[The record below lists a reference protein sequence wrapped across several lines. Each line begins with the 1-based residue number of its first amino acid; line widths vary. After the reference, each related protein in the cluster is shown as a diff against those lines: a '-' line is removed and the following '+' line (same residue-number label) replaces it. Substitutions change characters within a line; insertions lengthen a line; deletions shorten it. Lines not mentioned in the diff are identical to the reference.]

1 VKGGDLLPL
10 TSIEFGMPRHRWESR
25 LNEGNIIKAR
35 VSLQDWF
42 WRALFRSAII
52 PLLVIELSFLLVFW
66 FSGRLSY
73 DTNISTVQE
82 ISHSYLE
89 DISTREA
96 ATISETL
103 RGVANMTS
111 IFARQ
116 TNTALQAKATPTA
129 AERSRFAF
137 DANGAFR
144 TIRDNGTTA
153 SFFSGI
159 MPINDAALEKVWR
172 TQRLDPLMADIK
184 NSNPLVS
191 QVYFN
196 SFDSYNRLYPYFDT
210 SAYPA
215 RMDIPSFKFYY
226 EADSA
231 HNPKRKAVWTDA
243 YIDPAGQ
250 GWMVSSIAPVHI
262 GNRLEGVV
270 GIDVTIRSIVDHLLA
285 TDLPW
290 DSYAMLV
297 GRDGTIIAIQPA
309 GERDLGVREL
319 KDHSYAK
326 AIAQNTFKPG
336 QFNLLKREDTRAF
349 GLSAFDKDRGY
360 VHFKLRGTDRIA
372 AFAEVEGPDW
382 RLIVVGNEANINQTA
397 DNLRAQYTRATVIML
412 VILVLFYLGYFA
424 FLYVRS
430 RRMSHVVAQPLEQL
444 SGVVETMTRGGKDP
458 EFSGSEVEEIDR
470 FGMHLMD
477 VHRKLS
483 AAEARSQAQEK
494 LVAAALEKEREANE
508 TQRRFMRVMSHE
520 IRTPL
525 AVIDSSAQILERR
538 ANNLEPTGV
547 IERAQKMRRS
557 TGRIAGLLTRLVR
570 LLDIDSGKGK
580 APMVPVD
587 LGILMAEVCS
597 EFKATGLGRVFNVVA
612 EPELVVLADPELM
625 RLTLIAVLENAEK
638 YSPTEKPIDVRVER
652 KQLNV
657 IITVT
662 DYGSGISEEDKPH
675 VFDRFYRG
683 ANATGTTG
691 SGIGLHLASVFATT
705 NRGEIRVADGE
716 GGGTCVFLR
725 FRLASATR
733 KSKRPEDKRTEE
745 VTE

>member
-1 VKGGDLLPL
+1 MNKGNTL
-10 TSIEFGMPRHRWESR
+10 
-25 LNEGNIIKAR
+25 KAR

-42 WRALFRSAII
+42 WRALFRSAVI
-52 PLLVIELSFLLVFW
+52 PLLVIEISFLTVFW

-73 DTNISTVQE
+73 DTNINTVQE

-89 DISTREA
+89 DIATREA
-96 ATISETL
+96 STISETL
-103 RGVANMTS
+103 GGVSNLTTVL
-111 IFARQ
+111 ARQ
-116 TNTALQAKATPTA
+116 THTALQTPSTPSTPTA
-129 AERSRFAF
+129 AERARFAF

-159 MPINDAALEKVWR
+159 VPIGDAALEKVWR
-172 TQRLDPLMADIK
+172 TGRLDPLMADIK
-184 NSNPLVS
+184 SSHPLVS

-196 SFDSYNRLYPYFDT
+196 SFDSYNRIYPYVDPST
-210 SAYPA
+210 YPA
-215 RMDIPSFKFYY
+215 RMDIPKFNFYY

-243 YIDPAGQ
+243 YIDPAGK
-250 GWMVSSIAPVHI
+250 GWMVSSVAPVYI

-290 DSYAMLV
+290 NAYAMLV

-309 GERDLGVREL
+309 GEKDLGVREL

-326 AIAQNTFKPG
+326 AIEQNTFKPG
-336 QFNLLKREDTRAF
+336 QFNLLKRDDTRAL
-349 GLSAFDKDRGY
+349 GATVFDKDRGY
-360 VHFKLRGTDRIA
+360 VHFKLHGSDRIA
-372 AFAEVEGPDW
+372 AFAQVSGPDW
-382 RLIVVGNEANINQTA
+382 HLVVVGDETIINQTA

-430 RRMSHVVAQPLEQL
+430 RRMSYVVAQPLEQL

-470 FGMHLMD
+470 FGMHLID
-477 VHRKLS
+477 VHQKLS

-538 ANNLEPTGV
+538 ANDLEPTGV
-547 IERAQKMRRS
+547 IERARKMRRS
-557 TGRIAGLLTRLVR
+557 TERIAGLLTRLVR

-580 APMVPVD
+580 APMVSVD
-587 LGILMAEVCS
+587 LGKLIAEVCS
-597 EFKATGLGRVFNVVA
+597 EFTATGAGRTLNVVA
-612 EPELVVLADPELM
+612 EPDLVVLADPELM
-625 RLTLIAVLENAEK
+625 RLTLIAVLENAER

-652 KQLNV
+652 KQFNA

-675 VFDRFYRG
+675 IFDRFYRG

-705 NRGEIRVADGE
+705 NRGEIRLADGE
-716 GGGTCVFLR
+716 DGGTCVFLR
-725 FRLASATR
+725 FRLAGASR
-733 KSKRPEDKRTEE
+733 KSAREEE

>member
-1 VKGGDLLPL
+1 LNNGN
-10 TSIEFGMPRHRWESR
+10 TSR
-25 LNEGNIIKAR
+25 AR

-52 PLLVIELSFLLVFW
+52 PLLVIEISFLTVFW

-73 DTNISTVQE
+73 NTNINTVRE
-82 ISHSYLE
+82 ISHNYLE
-89 DISTREA
+89 DIATREA
-96 ATISETL
+96 STISETL
-103 RGVANMTS
+103 GGVANMTT
-111 IFARQ
+111 ILALQ
-116 TNTALQAKATPTA
+116 TRTALQTPAAPTL

-144 TIRDNGTTA
+144 TIRDTGATA

-159 MPINDAALEKVWR
+159 VPIGDASLEKVWR
-172 TQRLDPLMADIK
+172 TQQLDPLMADIK

-191 QVYFN
+191 QIYFN
-196 SFDSYNRLYPYFDT
+196 SFDSYNRIYPYVDT
-210 SAYPA
+210 STYPA
-215 RMDIPSFKFYY
+215 RMDIPSFNFYY

-231 HNPKRKAVWTDA
+231 HNPNRKAVWTDA
-243 YIDPAGQ
+243 YIDPAGK
-250 GWMVSSIAPVHI
+250 GWMVSSIAPVYI
-262 GNRLEGVV
+262 SNRLEGVV

-290 DSYAMLV
+290 NSYAMLV
-297 GRDGTIIAIQPA
+297 GRDGTIIAVQPA
-309 GERDLGVREL
+309 GEKDLGVREL
-319 KDHSYAK
+319 KDHRYAK
-326 AIAQNTFKPG
+326 SIEQNTFKPG
-336 QFNLLKREDTRAF
+336 QFNLLKRDDTRAL
-349 GLSAFDKDRGY
+349 GRTVFDKDRGY
-360 VHFKLRGTDRIA
+360 IHFKLRGSDRLA
-372 AFAEVEGPDW
+372 AFAQVDGPDW
-382 RLIVVGNEANINQTA
+382 HLIVVGNQANINQTA
-397 DNLRAQYTRATVIML
+397 DNLRAQYTRATIIML
-412 VILVLFYLGYFA
+412 VILILFYLGYFA

-444 SGVVETMTRGGKDP
+444 SGVVETMMRGGKEP
-458 EFSGSEVEEIDR
+458 EFGGSEVEEIDR
-470 FGMHLMD
+470 FGMHLVD
-477 VHRKLS
+477 VHQKLS

-538 ANNLEPTGV
+538 ANDLEPTGV

-557 TGRIAGLLTRLVR
+557 TGRIAGLLTRLIR

-587 LGILMAEVCS
+587 LGKLIAEVCS
-597 EFKATGLGRVFNVVA
+597 EFTATGAGRALDIFA
-612 EPELVVLADPELM
+612 EPELVVFADPELM

-638 YSPTEKPIDVRVER
+638 YSPLEKPIDVRVER
-652 KQLNV
+652 KQFNA

-675 VFDRFYRG
+675 IFDRFYRG

-691 SGIGLHLASVFATT
+691 SGIGLHLASTFAAT
-705 NRGEIRVADGE
+705 NRGDIRVADGAN
-716 GGGTCVFLR
+716 GGTCVFLR
-725 FRLASATR
+725 FRLASTSR
-733 KSKRPEDKRTEE
+733 KSRRPEDTRPEDRRPEE

>member
-1 VKGGDLLPL
+1 
-10 TSIEFGMPRHRWESR
+10 MPWHRWDGR
-25 LNEGNIIKAR
+25 LNEGKIIKAR

-52 PLLVIELSFLLVFW
+52 PLLVIELSFLTVFY

-73 DTNISTVQE
+73 DTNINTVQQ
-82 ISHSYLE
+82 ISHTYLQ
-89 DISTREA
+89 DIATREA
-96 ATISETL
+96 ATIGETL
-103 RGVANMTS
+103 RGVGNMTT
-111 IFARQ
+111 IFALQ
-116 TNTALQAKATPTA
+116 THTALQTPATPTA
-129 AERSRFAF
+129 AERSRYAF
-137 DANGAFR
+137 DSNGAFR
-144 TIRDNGTTA
+144 TVRDNGTTA

-159 MPINDAALEKVWR
+159 VPIDAAALEKVWR

-184 NSNPLVS
+184 NSNPLVT

-196 SFDSYNRLYPYFDT
+196 SFDSYNRIYPYFDT
-210 SAYPA
+210 STYPA
-215 RMDIPSFKFYY
+215 RMDIPSFNFYY
-226 EADSA
+226 EADSG

-250 GWMVSSIAPVHI
+250 GWMVSSIAPVYI
-262 GNRLEGVV
+262 NNKLEGVV

-290 DSYAMLV
+290 NSYAMLA

-309 GERDLGVREL
+309 GEKDLGIREL
-319 KDHSYAK
+319 KEHSYAK
-326 AIAQNTFKPG
+326 AIAENTFKPG
-336 QFNLLKREDTRAF
+336 EFNLLKRDDTRAL
-349 GLSAFDKDRGY
+349 GQTVFDKDRGY
-360 VHFKLRGTDRIA
+360 VHFKLRGETHIA
-372 AFAEVEGPDW
+372 AFAEVAGPDW
-382 RLIVVGNEANINQTA
+382 HLIVVGKETNINQTA

-444 SGVVETMTRGGKDP
+444 SGVVETMMRGGKDP
-458 EFSGSEVEEIDR
+458 EFSGSEVDEIDR
-470 FGMHLMD
+470 FGMHLVD

-494 LVAAALEKEREANE
+494 LVAASLEKEREANE

-525 AVIDSSAQILERR
+525 AVIDSSAQILERK
-538 ANNLEPTGV
+538 ANNLEPTALV
-547 IERAQKMRRS
+547 ERAQKMRRS

-587 LGILMAEVCS
+587 LGKLLAEVCI
-597 EFKATGLGRVFNVVA
+597 EFTATGSSRAFNVVA
-612 EPELVVLADPELM
+612 EPDLVVLADAELM

-638 YSPTEKPIDVRVER
+638 YSPPEKPIDVRAER
-652 KQLNV
+652 KQFNA
-657 IITVT
+657 IITIT
-662 DYGSGISEEDKPH
+662 DYGSGIAEEDKPH
-675 VFDRFYRG
+675 IFDRFYRG

-691 SGIGLHLASVFATT
+691 SGIGLHLASVFAAT

-716 GGGTCVFLR
+716 DGGTCVFLR
-725 FRLASATR
+725 FRLASASR
-733 KSKRPEDKRTEE
+733 KSKRPEDKRPEDKRSEE

>member
-1 VKGGDLLPL
+1 
-10 TSIEFGMPRHRWESR
+10 MPWHRWDGR
-25 LNEGNIIKAR
+25 LNEGKIIKAR

-52 PLLVIELSFLLVFW
+52 PLLVIELSFLTVFY

-73 DTNISTVQE
+73 DTNIDTVQQ
-82 ISHSYLE
+82 ISHTYLQ
-89 DISTREA
+89 DIATREA
-96 ATISETL
+96 TTIGETL
-103 RGVANMTS
+103 RGVGNMTT
-111 IFARQ
+111 IFALQ
-116 TNTALQAKATPTA
+116 THTALQTPASATA
-129 AERSRFAF
+129 AERSRYAF

-144 TIRDNGTTA
+144 TVRDNGTTA

-159 MPINDAALEKVWR
+159 VPIDAATLEKVWR

-184 NSNPLVS
+184 NSNPLVT

-196 SFDSYNRLYPYFDT
+196 SFDSYNRIYPYFDT
-210 SAYPA
+210 STYPA
-215 RMDIPSFKFYY
+215 RMDIPSFNFYY
-226 EADSA
+226 EADSG

-250 GWMVSSIAPVHI
+250 GWMVSSIAPVYI
-262 GNRLEGVV
+262 NNKLEGVV
-270 GIDVTIRSIVDHLLA
+270 GIDLTIRSIVDHLLA

-290 DSYAMLV
+290 NSYAMLA

-309 GERDLGVREL
+309 GEKDLRIREL
-319 KDHSYAK
+319 KEHSYAK
-326 AIAQNTFKPG
+326 AIAENTFKPG
-336 QFNLLKREDTRAF
+336 QFNLLKREDTKALGQTVF
-349 GLSAFDKDRGY
+349 GKDRGY
-360 VHFKLRGTDRIA
+360 VHFKLHGSERIA
-372 AFAEVEGPDW
+372 AFAEVDGPDW
-382 RLIVVGNEANINQTA
+382 HLIVVGKETNINQTA

-444 SGVVETMTRGGKDP
+444 SGVVETMMRGGKDP

-470 FGMHLMD
+470 FGMHLVD

-525 AVIDSSAQILERR
+525 AVIDSSAQILERK
-538 ANNLEPTGV
+538 ANNLEPSALV
-547 IERAQKMRRS
+547 ERAQKMRRS

-587 LGILMAEVCS
+587 LGRLLAEVCT
-597 EFKATGLGRVFNVVA
+597 EFNATGSGRAFNVVA
-612 EPELVVLADPELM
+612 EPDLVVLADAELM

-638 YSPTEKPIDVRVER
+638 YSPPEKPIDVRAER
-652 KQLNV
+652 KQFNA
-657 IITVT
+657 IITIT
-662 DYGSGISEEDKPH
+662 DYGSGIAEEDKPH
-675 VFDRFYRG
+675 IFDRFYRG

-691 SGIGLHLASVFATT
+691 SGIGLHLASVFAAT

-716 GGGTCVFLR
+716 DGGTCVFLR
-725 FRLASATR
+725 FRLASASR
-733 KSKRPEDKRTEE
+733 KSKRPEDKRPEDKRSEE

>member
-1 VKGGDLLPL
+1 
-10 TSIEFGMPRHRWESR
+10 M
-25 LNEGNIIKAR
+25 KAR

-52 PLLVIELSFLLVFW
+52 PLLVIELSFLTVFW

-73 DTNISTVQE
+73 DTNINTVQQ
-82 ISHSYLE
+82 ISHTYLQ
-89 DISTREA
+89 DIATREA
-96 ATISETL
+96 ATIGETL
-103 RGVANMTS
+103 SGVGGMTT

-116 TNTALQAKATPTA
+116 TREALQAPAVPTA
-129 AERSRFAF
+129 AERSRYAF
-137 DANGAFR
+137 DGNGAFR
-144 TIRDNGTTA
+144 TMRDNGTTA

-159 MPINDAALEKVWR
+159 VPVTGATLDKVWR

-184 NSNPLVS
+184 NSNPLVT

-196 SFDSYNRLYPYFDT
+196 SFDSYNRIYPYFDT
-210 SAYPA
+210 ATYPA
-215 RMDIPSFKFYY
+215 RMDIPSFNFYY

-231 HNPKRKAVWTDA
+231 HNPKRQAVWTDA

-250 GWMVSSIAPVHI
+250 GWMVSSIAPVYI
-262 GNRLEGVV
+262 DNRLEGVV

-290 DSYAMLV
+290 NSYAMLA

-309 GERDLGVREL
+309 GEKDLGIQEL
-319 KDHSYAK
+319 KEHSYAE
-326 AIAQNTFKPG
+326 AIAKNTFKPG
-336 QFNLLKREDTRAF
+336 EFNLLKREDTRAL
-349 GLSAFDKDRGY
+349 GQTVFDKGRGY
-360 VHFKLRGTDRIA
+360 VHFKLRGEMHIA
-372 AFAEVEGPDW
+372 AYAKVAGPDW
-382 RLIVVGNEANINQTA
+382 HLIVVGKETNINQTA

-430 RRMSHVVAQPLEQL
+430 RRMSYVVAQPLEQL

-470 FGMHLMD
+470 FGAHLID
-477 VHRKLS
+477 VHRKLT

-538 ANNLEPTGV
+538 ATNLDASGV
-547 IERAQKMRRS
+547 IDRAQKMRRS

-580 APMVPVD
+580 APMAPVD
-587 LGILMAEVCS
+587 LGQLLTEVCG
-597 EFKATGLGRVFNVVA
+597 EFIATSAGRIFNIVA
-612 EPELVVLADPELM
+612 EPDLVVHADPELM
-625 RLTLIAVLENAEK
+625 RLTLIAVLENADK
-638 YSPTEKPIDVRVER
+638 YSPPEKPIDVRVER
-652 KQLNV
+652 KQSNA

-675 VFDRFYRG
+675 IFDRFYRG

-716 GGGTCVFLR
+716 DGGTCVFLR
-725 FRLASATR
+725 FRLAGASR
-733 KSKRPEDKRTEE
+733 KSKRIEE

>member
-1 VKGGDLLPL
+1 MNKG
-10 TSIEFGMPRHRWESR
+10 SI
-25 LNEGNIIKAR
+25 IQAR

-42 WRALFRSAII
+42 WRALFRSAVI
-52 PLLVIELSFLLVFW
+52 PLLVIEISFLTVFW

-73 DTNISTVQE
+73 DTNINTMQE

-89 DISTREA
+89 DIATREA
-96 ATISETL
+96 TTISETL
-103 RGVANMTS
+103 RGVTTMTS
-111 IFARQ
+111 IFALQ
-116 TNTALQAKATPTA
+116 TRTALQTEATPTA
-129 AERSRFAF
+129 AERSRYGF
-137 DANGAFR
+137 DKNGAFR

-153 SFFSGI
+153 SYFSGVV
-159 MPINDAALEKVWR
+159 PIDDAALAKVWR

-196 SFDSYNRLYPYFDT
+196 TFDSYNRIYPYFDT
-210 SAYPA
+210 STYPA
-215 RMDIPSFKFYY
+215 RMNIPSFNFYY

-231 HNPKRKAVWTDA
+231 HNPKRRSVWTDA

-250 GWMVSSIAPVHI
+250 GWMVSSIAPVYI

-270 GIDVTIRSIVDHLLA
+270 GIDVTIRSIVNHLLA

-290 DSYAMLV
+290 NAYAMLI
-297 GRDGTIIAIQPA
+297 GRDGTIIAIQPS
-309 GERDLGVREL
+309 GEKDLGVQEL
-319 KDHSYAK
+319 TDHSYAK
-326 AIAQNTFKPG
+326 AISKNTFKPG
-336 QFNLLKREDTRAF
+336 QFNLLKREDTRAL
-349 GLSAFDKDRGY
+349 GKAVFDKGRGY
-360 VHFKLRGTDRIA
+360 VHVKLGGTERIA
-372 AFAEVEGPDW
+372 AFAQVDGPAW
-382 RLIVVGNEANINQTA
+382 HLIVVGNETNINQTA

-458 EFSGSEVEEIDR
+458 EFSGSQVEEIDR

-538 ANNLEPTGV
+538 ASSLEPTGV
-547 IERAQKMRRS
+547 VERARKMRRS

-580 APMVPVD
+580 APMVAVD
-587 LGILMAEVCS
+587 LGKLIVEVCD
-597 EFKATGLGRVFNVVA
+597 EFKATGVDRAFNVFA

-638 YSPTEKPIDVRVER
+638 YSPPEKPIDVRVER
-652 KQLNV
+652 KQFNA

-662 DYGSGISEEDKPH
+662 DYGSGIAEEDKPH
-675 VFDRFYRG
+675 IFERFYRG

-716 GGGTCVFLR
+716 DGGTCVFLR
-725 FRLASATR
+725 FRLAGASR